1 MGVFTCYFIFCLF
14 TFAYLVKC
22 YFFDV
27 SNLDQHIRMAL
38 DMEDR
43 ISEFSEKQYK
53 IAVIIGYI
61 TIFMA
66 SPFILISL
74 GDD

>member
-1 MGVFTCYFIFCLF
+1 MSIFTCYFIFCLF

-74 GDD
+74 RDD